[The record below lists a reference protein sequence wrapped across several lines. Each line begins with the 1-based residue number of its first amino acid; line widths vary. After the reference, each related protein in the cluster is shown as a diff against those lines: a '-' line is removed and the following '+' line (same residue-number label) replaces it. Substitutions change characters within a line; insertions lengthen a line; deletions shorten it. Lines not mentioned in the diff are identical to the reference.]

1 MDAKH
6 VNSKLVE
13 QILDEACKW
22 FPSQQALVQM
32 LNQLVSEAVRHSDE
46 VRAVKD
52 EYEKLLYK
60 QTVREQEIWLKE
72 HELERL
78 KDDLLGQQREIWSY
92 NDSNPIKLA
101 AQLKATQQLLAEA
114 YAEKMKEGK

>member
-1 MDAKH
+1 
-6 VNSKLVE
+6 
-13 QILDEACKW
+13 
-22 FPSQQALVQM
+22 M
-32 LNQLVSEAVRHSDE
+32 LNQLVSEAVRRLDD
-46 VRAVKD
+46 VKAVKD
-52 EYEKLLYK
+52 EYERLLSEHYAKKDK
-60 QTVREQEIWLKE
+60 QSVREQEIWLKE